1 MLCVDIIK
9 RMRRQVVD
17 WEKISAKEIYDNE
30 LLSKTYKEL
39 LKLHN
44 KEIKQPKLKTMSQR
58 P

>member
-1 MLCVDIIK
+1 
-9 RMRRQVVD
+9 MRTQVVD

-44 KEIKQPKLKTMSQR
+44 KEIKQPKLRTMSQR